1 MKKRVIT
8 KSSHAGRSIL
18 PRGAML
24 LHYDRVVR
32 VVEEAPDCNRKCR
45 RYNASTAGH
54 REQAR
59 FLRMRAEIAA
69 G

>member
-24 LHYDRVVR
+24 RHHDRVVR
-32 VVEEAPDCNRKCR
+32 VVEEAPDCDRQCR
-45 RYNASTAGH
+45 RYNASTAGQ
-54 REQAR
+54 RER
-59 FLRMRAEIAA
+59 VRMWRMRNEIAT